1 MTQAPPPSVVPVCY
15 RHPKRETYVRCTRCN
30 RPICPDC
37 MHEASVGHQCPECV
51 AEGRRTQRPARTVFG
66 ASDAG
71 RHGYVTK
78 SLIGINTIMLLVSVV
93 SAGGVKGLGGGAMG
107 GLMGNATPVTEW
119 GAVYGEAQFVYKDTG
134 APAGIMPAGVADG
147 EFYRLFTSMFL
158 HYGPLHLLLN
168 MWALWI
174 LGRQLEGV
182 LGPVRFLGI
191 YLVAGLGGSV
201 ASYLFT
207 PLAHGAGASGAIY
220 GLFAAYFL
228 VLRRLGRDATAVL
241 PVIIINVI
249 FTLSVPGIS
258 IAAHFGGLITG
269 AAVAA
274 AMVYAPREHRNAL
287 QAAAVGATLLL
298 LFGLTVAQTIA
309 LTN

>member
-1 MTQAPPPSVVPVCY
+1 MTQAPPPHVVPVCY
-15 RHPKRETYVRCTRCN
+15 RHPKRETYVRCTRCD

-37 MHEASVGHQCPECV
+37 MNEAAVGHQCPECV
-51 AEGRRTQRPARTVFG
+51 AEGRRTQRPVRTVFG
-66 ASDAG
+66 GSDAG

-78 SLIGINTIMLLVSVV
+78 SLIAVNTVMLLVSAV
-93 SAGGVKGLGGGAMG
+93 SAGGIKGLAGGGLG
-107 GLMGNATPVTEW
+107 GLMGASTPVTEW
-119 GAVYGEAQFVYKDTG
+119 GAVYGKTAMIYKDTG
-134 APAGIMPAGVADG
+134 AFAGYAPDGVANG
-147 EFYRLFTSMFL
+147 EFYRLITSMFL
-158 HYGPLHLLLN
+158 HYGVLHLLLN

-191 YLVAGLGGSV
+191 YLVAGIGGSV

-228 VLRRLGRDATAVL
+228 VLRRLGRDVTAVL
-241 PVIIINVI
+241 PVIIINII

-269 AAVAA
+269 AAVTAA
-274 AMVYAPREHRNAL
+274 IVYAPREHRTAM
-287 QAAAVGATLLL
+287 QIAAVVGTSLI

-309 LTN
+309 LNG